1 MPVTNNI
8 QANAANGGQYTIT
21 KDRESN
27 LQSKI
32 NLLNNEGFDTTVL
45 KYCRDNK
52 IFLDGKQANNIQ
64 FAIKDG
70 ISNDQIMN
78 FMLNPLLPADK
89 MLEVRHCIRAGVN
102 LDGFKLDQMTPQ
114 QIHDEFANKVIPEG
128 VLHAN
133 SIMSR
138 ENTCMFEVFSSDN
151 SKINSLGCVV
161 LDSSRQQPIAT
172 TNLVEWSKP
181 VSNVI
186 INCIK
191 NQLDRKGYLS
201 KNLEKCED
209 GCSLYNTVKSLTKSD
224 VKACEL
230 FEKAGVMGIEYSLDN
245 KAYTMPMPGLTVNFK
260 NSPDV
265 LSADYFL
272 QRDKTQVIETAMNFA
287 HEFGSSDMC
296 VNLIT
301 SDNLKM
307 NEFLDLEQKNG
318 VPITSI
324 ACDNELWINV
334 PRCNELDV
342 AGIYLKEVGVKMGF
356 ENLVGKDIA
365 GEFLNTVWDTAQ
377 NNWAQLQH
385 EVTNDKDEDVFID
398 DLPTIKKIVDNI
410 NQKHPEYSKE
420 EKGLEFVKEFAQTTQ
435 VQDQLNRQE
444 KGLWVKLK
452 NAVKKLI
459 GRRFKVDVSQ
469 AMSEKALT
477 KIIVESCKVGLEMRN
492 KTKLNLVVTENQ
504 KQQLNEA
511 HIQRNK
517 QEKKQKK
524 GLKV

>member
-161 LDSSRQQPIAT
+161 LDSTRQQPIAT

-181 VSNVI
+181 VNNVI
-186 INCIK
+186 VNCIK

-209 GCSLYNTVKSLTKSD
+209 GCSLYNTVKNLTKSD
-224 VKACEL
+224 VKACEI

-245 KAYTMPMPGLTVNFK
+245 KAYTMPMPGLTTNFK

-265 LSADYFL
+265 LTADYFL

-307 NEFLDLEQKNG
+307 NEFLELEQKNG

-334 PRCNELDV
+334 SRCSEPDI
-342 AGIYLKEVGVKMGF
+342 AGIYLKEVGVKLGF
-356 ENLVGKDIA
+356 EELVGKDIA
-365 GEFLNTVWDTAQ
+365 GEFLNTVWDTVQ
-377 NNWAQLQH
+377 NNWAQN
-385 EVTNDKDEDVFID
+385 EN
-398 DLPTIKKIVDNI
+398 LPTIKNIVINI
-410 NQKHPEYSKE
+410 NKQFPNYSQE
-420 EKGLEFVKEFAQTTQ
+420 EKGLEFIKSFAQTAQ
-435 VQDQLNRQE
+435 VQDQLNKQE

-477 KIIVESCKVGLEMRN
+477 KVIVESCKVGLEMRN

-504 KQQLNEA
+504 KQQLNET

-524 GLKV
+524 GMKV